1 MRPLVGRVLI
11 GNGSRAVL
19 ALTLTAFLLTGC
31 SLARRKSEPPANAP
45 SSIPSGS
52 AVPQPPLDVLSI
64 PDAVPRAEPRS
75 RRGNPPFYEVFGK
88 RYYVLASSVGHVERG
103 TASWY
108 GPGFHSASTS
118 MGEPYDMYAMTAA
131 HKTLPLPAYAEV
143 TNLRNGRKVV
153 VRINDRGPFVGDRII
168 DLSYTAAAQLD
179 MLLQGTAPV
188 EVRVITPPGDIPDLL
203 AKGDAPLNEAR
214 PSTARREARPLLPAN
229 GGQISNVPTPPP
241 VTVVNAPSM
250 KSTVA
255 APMYI
260 QAGVF
265 ADHENARRRVEV
277 LLAAGLELASLEEI
291 GDPRALHRVRVGPF
305 ASVEEFDL
313 TMQRLRTLGITDAR
327 LLTD

>member
-1 MRPLVGRVLI
+1 M
-11 GNGSRAVL
+11 
-19 ALTLTAFLLTGC
+19 
-31 SLARRKSEPPANAP
+31 
-45 SSIPSGS
+45 
-52 AVPQPPLDVLSI
+52 PQPPPDVLSI
-64 PDAVPRAEPRS
+64 PDAVPRPEARS
-75 RRGNPPFYEVFGK
+75 KRGNPPFYEVFGK
-88 RYYVLASSVGHVERG
+88 RYYVLASSEGHVERG

-168 DLSYTAAAQLD
+168 DLSYTAAARLD

-188 EVRVITPPGDIPDLL
+188 EVRVITPRSEPGSALP
-203 AKGDAPLNEAR
+203 PMS
-214 PSTARREARPLLPAN
+214 PTA
-229 GGQISNVPTPPP
+229 PPP
-241 VTVVNAPSM
+241 VTVVNAPAV
-250 KSTVA
+250 KSPGA
-255 APMYI
+255 EPMFI

-265 ADHENARRRVEV
+265 SDHENARRRVEV

-291 GDPRALHRVRVGPF
+291 GSPRALHRVRVGPF

-313 TMQRLRTLGITDAR
+313 NMRRLRELGINDAR
-327 LLTD
+327 LITD

>member
-1 MRPLVGRVLI
+1 MHPSLSISVTRVAFAFTL
-11 GNGSRAVL
+11 AV
-19 ALTLTAFLLTGC
+19 FLLSGC
-31 SLARRKSEPPANAP
+31 SLAKRNPDRPA
-45 SSIPSGS
+45 SIPSGS

-75 RRGNPPFYEVFGK
+75 TRGNPPFYEVFGK
-88 RYYVLASSVGHVERG
+88 RYYVLASSEGHVERG

-168 DLSYTAAAQLD
+168 DLSYTAAARLD

-188 EVRVITPPGDIPDLL
+188 EVRVITARSGSGSGSATPP
-203 AKGDAPLNEAR
+203 R
-214 PSTARREARPLLPAN
+214 LPAAP
-229 GGQISNVPTPPP
+229 VTAAPPP
-241 VTVVNAPSM
+241 VTVVNAPAVTM
-250 KSTVA
+250 PGA

-277 LLAAGLELASLEEI
+277 LLAAGLELASLDEI
-291 GDPRALHRVRVGPF
+291 SGARTLHRVRVGPF

-313 TMQRLRTLGITDAR
+313 NMKRLRELGINDAR